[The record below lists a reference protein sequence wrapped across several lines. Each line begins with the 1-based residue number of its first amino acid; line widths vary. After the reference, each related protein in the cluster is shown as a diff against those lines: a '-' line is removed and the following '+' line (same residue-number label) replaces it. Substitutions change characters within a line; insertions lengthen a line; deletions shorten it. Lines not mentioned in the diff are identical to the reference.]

1 MKKYISILSIILLIP
16 TLSLACF
23 STPPEQI
30 TPQDELIQRSKRI
43 ALATVVSAEFIEKDY
58 DVVYTFKVEKILKGE
73 VEKQFTIIGRP
84 LIWDGEARMFD
95 HHKDPSFWENQGGRL
110 FHDTDCEIYPS
121 FSVGA
126 TYLVFLDKPYH
137 RKSFEL
143 IIRTHGTPKIRDSW
157 LSYVE
162 QKTKNPNQKLDPT
175 VKTPV
180 ESGNEQGTAG
190 QL

>member
-1 MKKYISILSIILLIP
+1 MKKYIILLSIISLIP
-16 TLSLACF
+16 KLGLACF

-30 TPQDELIQRSKRI
+30 TPPDELIQRSKRI
-43 ALATVVSAEFIEKDY
+43 VLATVVSAEFIEKDY
-58 DVVYTFKVEKILKGE
+58 DVIYTFKVDEKLKGE
-73 VEKQFTIIGRP
+73 VKEQFTVIGRP
-84 LIWDGEARMFD
+84 LIWDGEAKMFD
-95 HHKDPSFWENQGGRL
+95 HHKEPSFWKNQGGRL

-143 IIRTHGTPKIRDSW
+143 IIRTHGNPKIRDSW

-162 QKTKNPNQKLDPT
+162 QKIKNPNQNMEPML
-175 VKTPV
+175 KTPA
-180 ESGNEQGTAG
+180 E
-190 QL
+190 